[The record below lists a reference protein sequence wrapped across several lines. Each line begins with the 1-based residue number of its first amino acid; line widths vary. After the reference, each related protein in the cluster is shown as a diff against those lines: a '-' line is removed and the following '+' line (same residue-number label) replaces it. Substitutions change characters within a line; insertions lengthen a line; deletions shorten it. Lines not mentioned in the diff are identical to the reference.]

1 MSHKRIILLFLS
13 VFWVAFWSEDVWDKG
28 VINDELLLVAFGPLL
43 LGLGIWWIIW
53 WIRG

>member
-1 MSHKRIILLFLS
+1 MSNKMIILLFLS
-13 VFWVAFWSEDVWDKG
+13 VFWVIVWSGDVLETG
-28 VINDELLLVAFGPLL
+28 VINGEYLLVAFGPLL